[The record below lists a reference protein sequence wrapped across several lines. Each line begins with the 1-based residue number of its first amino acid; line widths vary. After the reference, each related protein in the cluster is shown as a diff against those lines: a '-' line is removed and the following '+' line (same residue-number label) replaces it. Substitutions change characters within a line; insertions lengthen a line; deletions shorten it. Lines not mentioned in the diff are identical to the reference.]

1 MNIYEQIKE
10 QYNLKPAEA
19 EKVEK
24 TVKANI
30 QQALK
35 KKYRTKQQPAKFTV
49 KNIFVHLT
57 KLSILFNIEID
68 PKNKSFNISYERV

>member
-19 EKVEK
+19 ERVEK

-68 PKNKSFNISYERV
+68 PKNKSFHISYERV